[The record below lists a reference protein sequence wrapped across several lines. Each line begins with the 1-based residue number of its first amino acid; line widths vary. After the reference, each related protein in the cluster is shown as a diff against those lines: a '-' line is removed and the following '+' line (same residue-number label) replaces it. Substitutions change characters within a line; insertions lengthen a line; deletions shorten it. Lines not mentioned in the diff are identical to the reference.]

1 MAEPTMELIS
11 LVSEAEYLSTVYEPD
26 AEFVDGVIEE
36 RAMGEDEHSAW
47 QVALVKYFGNRDVE
61 LNIRVRAELRNKVAE
76 RRYRVPDVAL
86 LDFDVPR
93 APIAVHPPLTIFEIL
108 SPEDRHKRLLV
119 RLNDFETMGV
129 QHMYVIDPET
139 GRFSRYQAGHLSPVN
154 LVLCR
159 DISVGVIQIAD
170 LVR

>member
-1 MAEPTMELIS
+1 MAEPTVELVS
-11 LVSEAEYLSTVYEPD
+11 LVTEAEYLSTVYEPD

-36 RAMGEDEHSAW
+36 RPMGEDEHSAW
-47 QVALVKYFGNRDVE
+47 QVALITYFNNRNVE

-86 LDFDVPR
+86 LDFDLPR

-108 SPEDRHKRLLV
+108 SPEDRYKRLLV

-129 QHMYVIDPET
+129 QHIYVIDPES
-139 GRFSRYQAGHLSPVN
+139 GRFSRYQAGQLSPVD
-154 LVLCR
+154 LVFCR
-159 DISVGVIQIAD
+159 DSSISVTEIAS

>member
-1 MAEPTMELIS
+1 MAEPSMELIS
-11 LVSEAEYLSTVYEPD
+11 LVTEAEYLSTLYEPD

-47 QVALVKYFGNRDVE
+47 QVALVKYFSNRDVA

-93 APIAVHPPLTIFEIL
+93 AAIAVHPPLTIFEIL
-108 SPEDRHKRLLV
+108 SPEDRYKRLLV
-119 RLNDFETMGV
+119 RLNDFEAMGV
-129 QHMYVIDPET
+129 QHIYVVDPET
-139 GRFSRYQAGHLSPVN
+139 GRFSRYQAGQLSPVE
-154 LVLCR
+154 VVFCR
-159 DISVGVIQIAD
+159 DMSVSVVEIAS

>member
-1 MAEPTMELIS
+1 MAEPGMGLVS
-11 LVSEAEYLSTVYEPD
+11 LVTEAEYLSTVYEPD

-47 QVALVKYFGNRDVE
+47 QVALVKYFSNRDVE

-76 RRYRVPDVAL
+76 RRFRVPDVAL

-93 APIAVHPPLTIFEIL
+93 ASIAVHPPLTIFEIL
-108 SPEDRHKRLLV
+108 SPEDRYKRLLV
-119 RLNDFETMGV
+119 RLNDFEGMGV
-129 QHMYVIDPET
+129 QHIYVVDPEN
-139 GRFSRYQAGHLSPVN
+139 GRFSRYQAGQLAPVD
-154 LVLCR
+154 LVFCR
-159 DISVGVIQIAD
+159 ETSVGVGDIAS

>member
-1 MAEPTMELIS
+1 MTEQVAE

-36 RAMGEDEHSAW
+36 RCMGEDEHSAW

-61 LNIRVRAELRNKVAE
+61 LNIRVRAELRSKVAE

-93 APIAVHPPLTIFEIL
+93 ASIAVHPHLVIFEIL
-108 SPEDRHKRLLV
+108 SPEDRYKSLLV
-119 RLNDFETMGV
+119 RLADFETMGV
-129 QHMYVIDPET
+129 KNIYVVDPET
-139 GRFSRYQAGHLSPVN
+139 GKFTRFETGKMLAVETVCCREQTIDV
-154 LVLCR
+154 R
-159 DISVGVIQIAD
+159 DIAA